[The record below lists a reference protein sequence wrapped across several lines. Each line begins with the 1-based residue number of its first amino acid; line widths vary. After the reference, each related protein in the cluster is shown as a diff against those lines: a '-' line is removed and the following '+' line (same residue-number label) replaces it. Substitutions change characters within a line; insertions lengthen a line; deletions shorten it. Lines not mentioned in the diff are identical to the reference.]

1 MNKQANTMNMIFN
14 KLFELRF
21 LLNMKKILFILIA
34 LFCSLYSYS
43 QIDLKGKY
51 KIITVGHYAGEDV
64 QYEDTLTCGNNIA
77 LFKNNLLLL
86 SLNGYI
92 VDSFHYTD
100 SIPFEK
106 LENAKSYYLES
117 LFDNR
122 KKQILIDILDS
133 KPTYELWLE
142 RGNGGF
148 DIFSFIKE

>member
-1 MNKQANTMNMIFN
+1 M
-14 KLFELRF
+14 
-21 LLNMKKILFILIA
+21 
-34 LFCSLYSYS
+34 
-43 QIDLKGKY
+43 DLKGKY

-77 LFKNNLLLL
+77 LFKDNLLLL

-92 VDSFHYTD
+92 IDSFHYTD

-106 LENAKSYYLES
+106 FENAKSYHLES

-122 KKQILIDILDS
+122 KKQILIDVLDS